1 MSRSI
6 HNKLSCAPVKAIFTG
21 KKKQTAFVIRQLPV
35 SPLLYGSHK
44 LEMASPSA
52 FYLDPGSR
60 CRNSTRDSALPLKG
74 NKGYI

>member
-1 MSRSI
+1 MSRTI
-6 HNKLSCAPVKAIFTG
+6 HNKLSCAPVKAIFTD
-21 KKKQTAFVIRQLPV
+21 KKQAAFVIRQTACKPSSV
-35 SPLLYGSHK
+35 WFGTQ
-44 LEMASPSA
+44 LEITSLSA